1 MSAPVGCSSM
11 AHIRPSKSV
20 VILTVRMLIKD
31 INSIM
36 MICSSGVYLDVGS
49 DDDKVLTLRMIRMM
63 VPTVA
68 GGGGAILDDDI
79 LSPESEAGRS

>member
-1 MSAPVGCSSM
+1 MG
-11 AHIRPSKSV
+11 
-20 VILTVRMLIKD
+20 
-31 INSIM
+31 N
-36 MICSSGVYLDVGS
+36 GVYLDVGS